1 MNRSLFLASVFLI
14 PLVACGGDGGTTIAG
29 IQGTGATSPLEDQT
43 VSVEGVVTGDFQ
55 DNDTDD
61 SGNLAGFFV
70 QAESPDSDASTSD
83 GVFVFDGHAPTID
96 VAVGDRVLVTGT
108 VTEYFGETQIA
119 ASSVLVNGRGTIEA
133 TELSLPVS
141 GVSTNSDGVII
152 ANLERFEG
160 MLLRLPQTL
169 TLTGLYNLERFGE
182 IRVSQGGR
190 LFQYTNRNRPNVAG
204 YASHIKAS
212 ATRTMVLDD
221 GRRDQNVMPVR
232 YLDNSFAP
240 GGVLRTGN
248 SVTGLT
254 GNLRFSRSSGSSGT
268 ETWRLMPTS
277 DPEFV
282 ADNPRPGA
290 PEIDGTLRV
299 ASFNADNFF
308 SRINSGRRICG
319 PNDNHA
325 CRGADSREELERQL
339 EKITVALSMI
349 DADIVGL
356 IELENDESAS
366 LITIVESLNRAMG
379 ANTYTILNTG
389 TIGDGTIK
397 TGFIFK
403 PATVTASGSHAILD
417 SSVDADFDD
426 GRNRPPLAQTFV
438 QNSNGEKLTIVVN
451 HLKSKGSNCDAASDP
466 NTGDGQANC
475 NRTRT
480 SAANSIAAWLQS
492 DPTASGDPDIL
503 IIGDLNADVQED
515 PLAAFADAGF
525 ANLVENSDSQ
535 DAYSFVFD
543 AQSGAL
549 DHALVSATLAP
560 QVVAATEWHISAD
573 EAPIHDYNLEHG
585 RDPAIFDGTTPY
597 RASDH
602 DPVIIGLDLD

>member
-1 MNRSLFLASVFLI
+1 MSRSLFLSSIILI
-14 PLVACGGDGGTTIAG
+14 PLVACGGAGGTTIAG
-29 IQGTGATSPLEDQT
+29 IQGTGATSPLEGQT
-43 VSVEGVVTGDFQ
+43 VSVEGVVPGDFQ

-61 SGNLAGFFV
+61 FGNLAGFFV

-83 GVFVFDGHAPTID
+83 GLFVFDGHDPTID
-96 VAVGDRVLVTGT
+96 VVVGDRVLVTGT

-119 ASSVLVNGRGTIEA
+119 ASSVLVNGSGMIEA

-141 GVSTNSDGVII
+141 GISTNSDGEII
-152 ANLERFEG
+152 GDLERFEG

-169 TLTGLYNLERFGE
+169 TVTGLYNLERFGE

-190 LFQYTNRNRPNVAG
+190 LFQYTNRNRPDVAG
-204 YASHIKAS
+204 YESHTKAN
-212 ATRTMVLDD
+212 ATRTLVLDD

-232 YLDNSFAP
+232 YLGNASAP
-240 GGVLRTGN
+240 GGVLRIGN
-248 SVTGLT
+248 SAIGLT
-254 GNLRFSRSSGSSGT
+254 GNLRFSRSSGNSGT

-277 DPEFV
+277 DPEFRP
-282 ADNPRPGA
+282 DNSRPGA
-290 PEIDGTLRV
+290 PEIDGTFRV

-308 SRINSGRRICG
+308 SRIDSGRRNCG
-319 PNDNHA
+319 PDDNLA
-325 CRGADSREELERQL
+325 CRGADNREELNRQL
-339 EKITVALSMI
+339 EKITTALSMI
-349 DADIVGL
+349 DADIVAL
-356 IELENDESAS
+356 IELENNEDAS
-366 LITIVESLNRAMG
+366 LEVIVGSLNIALS
-379 ANTYTILNTG
+379 ANTYAALNTG
-389 TIGDGTIK
+389 PIGRGAIR

-426 GRNRPPLAQTFV
+426 RRNRPPLAQTFV
-438 QNSNGEKLTIVVN
+438 QNSNGEKLTVVVN
-451 HLKSKGSNCDAASDP
+451 HLKSKGSDCDAAADP

-480 SAANSIAAWLQS
+480 SAAASIAAWLLS
-492 DPTASGDPDIL
+492 DPTGSDDPDIL
-503 IIGDLNADVQED
+503 IIGDLNADVHED
-515 PLAAFADAGF
+515 PLLTFADAGF
-525 ANLVENSDSQ
+525 ANLVENADSQ

-573 EAPIHDYNLEHG
+573 EAPVHDYNLEHG

-602 DPVIIGLDLD
+602 DPVIVGLDLK